1 MSTNNI
7 TISAGRDA
15 VLSAVAIGEG
25 ARAMV
30 AVGTPSQ
37 FAEAFTAL
45 RGGIEELTTKGQLS
59 AAQRTE
65 LLTAVA
71 ETETSVAT
79 PTAIDAERA
88 TGSLK
93 TLATKF
99 RSFCTDQQ
107 SSGVFACL
115 QSLAA
120 LIGLPVALV
129 T

>member
-1 MSTNNI
+1 MSTSNI

-15 VLSAVAIGEG
+15 VLSAVAIGDG

-30 AVGTPSQ
+30 AIGTPAQ

-45 RGGIEELTTKGQLS
+45 RGGIEELAVKGQLS
-59 AAQRTE
+59 PVQRTE

-71 ETETSVAT
+71 ETETSVAA
-79 PTAIDAERA
+79 PAAIDADRA
-88 TGSLK
+88 TKSLT
-93 TLATKF
+93 TLAAKF
-99 RSFCTDQQ
+99 RAFCSDQQ
-107 SSGVFACL
+107 TSGVFACL